1 MPFESRDVLRAGEMW
16 CFEVDGALAL
26 LPASLL
32 VSSLVN
38 EVEIVSADLARL
50 EFVMDN
56 VDVVVVDGS
65 VKF

>member
-1 MPFESRDVLRAGEMW
+1 MW